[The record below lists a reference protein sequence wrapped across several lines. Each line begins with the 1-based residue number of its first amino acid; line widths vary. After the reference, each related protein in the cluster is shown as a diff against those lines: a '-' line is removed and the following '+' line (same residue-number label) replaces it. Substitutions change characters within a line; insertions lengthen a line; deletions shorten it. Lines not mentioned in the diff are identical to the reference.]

1 MRPFAC
7 HLSLENLFKN
17 RFLLDVR
24 QPLQALFSG
33 FIDDSICKKMSLY
46 VEIMEFPDL
55 ADFASFC

>member
-17 RFLLDVR
+17 RFLLDVG